1 MAFLT
6 PFFFLGLGAI
16 AIPVLVHLI
25 QREKKRVVEF
35 PSLMFVRRIPYQSVR
50 RRRIRHWAL
59 LLLRAAAIALIVA
72 AFARPFMHQGA
83 VAAAAIGGAREIVI
97 LLDDSASMGYGDHW
111 ARAQEAARTVVRGMT
126 ANDRATLVLFGKNA
140 EENMRATADRSR
152 LEAAITAAKVSSG
165 ATRYGPAL
173 KLAESILSRSPIKRR
188 DAVLISDFQRSGW
201 SGSEEVRFGEGMT
214 VNTVSVA
221 SPNTANLSVP
231 SVSFARASFSGQER
245 ITVTAGLSNKGDD
258 ALKDVPVTLTIDGHE
273 IQTERATVAAH
284 ASGSVS
290 FTQFT
295 LTGPNV
301 RGSVRAGTDPLPAD
315 NTFHF
320 VLTPSAPVSLVIVD
334 NQERTGTSLFLTKAL
349 AIGTTPL
356 FQVETTTAARM
367 TPAMLDKRSVVVLN
381 NTLFPPAAGGSAL
394 KRFVERGGG
403 VLIIA
408 GDSTSWSPS
417 DLDMLPG
424 RLGGIVDRVEGRSG
438 SLGYLDYSHPVFEV
452 FKAPR
457 SGDFS
462 AAHVFRYRALQ
473 TAPGDRVIAR
483 FDDGAVAAAEKKVGA
498 GRVVIWTS
506 TLDDTWTDIGVKP
519 IFLPLVHQLV
529 RYLAQYEQP
538 QSWFTVGQVLDLT
551 QRAKSRADR
560 IIVTPSGER
569 ISQSSMGEGNEGLL
583 ELSEQGV
590 YEIRSAAATTTARP
604 EAIAVNLDAA
614 ESDLNPMDP
623 RELVA
628 AVTGHASPVD
638 VQPEQ
643 TQEMTREEAEKRQS
657 LWWYLLLAGVGLLA
671 VETAIANHLSRKE
684 KFL

>member
-1 MAFLT
+1 
-6 PFFFLGLGAI
+6 
-16 AIPVLVHLI
+16 
-25 QREKKRVVEF
+25 
-35 PSLMFVRRIPYQSVR
+35 
-50 RRRIRHWAL
+50 
-59 LLLRAAAIALIVA
+59 
-72 AFARPFMHQGA
+72 
-83 VAAAAIGGAREIVI
+83 
-97 LLDDSASMGYGDHW
+97 
-111 ARAQEAARTVVRGMT
+111 
-126 ANDRATLVLFGKNA
+126 
-140 EENMRATADRSR
+140 
-152 LEAAITAAKVSSG
+152 
-165 ATRYGPAL
+165 
-173 KLAESILSRSPIKRR
+173 
-188 DAVLISDFQRSGW
+188 
-201 SGSEEVRFGEGMT
+201 
-214 VNTVSVA
+214 
-221 SPNTANLSVP
+221 
-231 SVSFARASFSGQER
+231 
-245 ITVTAGLSNKGDD
+245 
-258 ALKDVPVTLTIDGHE
+258 
-273 IQTERATVAAH
+273 
-284 ASGSVS
+284 
-290 FTQFT
+290 
-295 LTGPNV
+295 
-301 RGSVRAGTDPLPAD
+301 
-315 NTFHF
+315 
-320 VLTPSAPVSLVIVD
+320 
-334 NQERTGTSLFLTKAL
+334 
-349 AIGTTPL
+349 
-356 FQVETTTAARM
+356 
-367 TPAMLDKRSVVVLN
+367 
-381 NTLFPPAAGGSAL
+381 
-394 KRFVERGGG
+394 
-403 VLIIA
+403 
-408 GDSTSWSPS
+408 
-417 DLDMLPG
+417 LPG
-424 RLGGIVDRVEGRSG
+424 RLGATIDRTTGRSG

-590 YEIRSAAATTTARP
+590 YENRG
-604 EAIAVNLDAA
+604 AA